1 MKCSLLRQTLFHIS
15 ARLERTNNL
24 FIYKEKITYNNIYHT
39 LRALKQAYDEGLMTK
54 DEYDEF
60 RLKELNNWGENQE
73 EKKSFWGE
81 LWNKACKF
89 GSYALR
95 NRLEGN
101 VSILETTTFQ
111 ISSIIMIKKDFFS
124 FQLLSP
130 TGKYLVKFD

>member
-1 MKCSLLRQTLFHIS
+1 MPSDAELLSR
-15 ARLERTNNL
+15 
-24 FIYKEKITYNNIYHT
+24 

-95 NRLEGN
+95 NVIKPIVVGI
-101 VSILETTTFQ
+101 SMTILTLGE
-111 ISSIIMIKKDFFS
+111 ILI
-124 FQLLSP
+124 
-130 TGKYLVKFD
+130 TGLIEA